1 MIPAI
6 IKPKGKITSI
16 DASTITAAYGS
27 VVNGTQKL
35 RSLEIFRAS
44 VVKIDNQSD
53 TPICARV
60 VSVSQ
65 LEASTGLTY
74 SHGYT
79 IDQEVGNYM
88 DVIVKPADTVY
99 IRKRSGN
106 TIIDDPNAGTYVTDT
121 SGETI
126 ELRLAPDVT
135 PGTGFVYASPV
146 AVSS

>member
-27 VVNGTQKL
+27 AVSGAQKL

-60 VSVSQ
+60 IGVSSID
-65 LEASTGLTY
+65 ANTGETY
-74 SHGYT
+74 SHNYT
-79 IDQEVGNYM
+79 IDREVNNYM

-99 IRKRSGN
+99 IRKKSGN
-106 TIIDDPNAGTYVTDT
+106 TVIDDPNVPTYVTNT

-126 ELRLAPDVT
+126 ELRLAPNVT
-135 PGTGFVYASPV
+135 TGTGFVYASPV
-146 AVSS
+146 SVSS